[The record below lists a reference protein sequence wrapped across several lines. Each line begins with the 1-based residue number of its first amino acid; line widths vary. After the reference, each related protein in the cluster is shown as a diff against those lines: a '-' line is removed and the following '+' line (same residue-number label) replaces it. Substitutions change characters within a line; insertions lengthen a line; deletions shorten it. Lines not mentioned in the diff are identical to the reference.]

1 MRHRISPVQTVES
14 SIVPGSPEAPADLSC
29 AESALRYG
37 SFVVLAAFSATAT
50 LLVTPALLL
59 HVAGSAGCGDKC
71 FSLEDE
77 LLASID
83 HSVHPCDDFYRHVCG
98 GWESVRGR
106 RHDVP
111 VHKYRRYADRQVIN
125 TLLGRAIPRWPESA
139 LDKAAVFLLHCLG
152 QGLHEGTSDMKDF
165 LRELDLTWPNPSA
178 ATRANL
184 LRSMTKS
191 SLGLGLPLLWG
202 FHVGRDPVLPTR
214 RNTLYVAFDKRVLG
228 WISDVQKLVKR
239 RTFRLFLRRAAEVIG
254 GVGQSYALMIA
265 DVAAAHKQLSKQ
277 VTAIQ
282 IA

>member
-1 MRHRISPVQTVES
+1 YRRRS
-14 SIVPGSPEAPADLSC
+14 GPEAPTHLSC

-37 SFVVLAAFSATAT
+37 SFVVLAAFSVTAT

-125 TLLGRAIPRWPESA
+125 TLLGRAIPRQPESA

-152 QGLHEGTSDMKDF
+152 Q
-165 LRELDLTWPNPSA
+165 
-178 ATRANL
+178 
-184 LRSMTKS
+184 S

-228 WISDVQKLVKR
+228 WISDVQKLDKR